1 MADLYSS
8 FTNSC
13 SFTVAV
19 RVVEQS
25 LESPLL
31 DALLGMCV
39 AFVNPGQ
46 DLTFVGKLV
55 IRYMFFAD
63 W

>member
-1 MADLYSS
+1 M
-8 FTNSC
+8 
-13 SFTVAV
+13 AV

-31 DALLGMCV
+31 DALLVMCV

-55 IRYMFFAD
+55 IRDMFFAD